1 MNFKNDTYD
10 KRKNNSF
17 SYYKNGL
24 LPSDYLHSG
33 NRYLNYNTGHKT
45 KNIVEPITEKLFLSP
60 YCNNYKKIIIDT
72 NQYKYKNK
80 NYSIKSSSTC
90 SKKTN
95 NKKID
100 LNKINNSL
108 VVNTTNDSKELINLN
123 DENNNIGNLHSSHSQ
138 MNFHTHQNSNSN
150 SHSHSHANSHSH
162 SHSHSRSLSNMHS
175 SLFTSHLHST
185 KNDTTNLNSTFDT
198 FDPNN
203 ISIN

>member
-1 MNFKNDTYD
+1 MNFQNDTYN

-24 LPSDYLHSG
+24 LPSDYLRSG
-33 NRYLNYNTGHKT
+33 NCYLNYNTSNKT

-60 YCNNYKKIIIDT
+60 NYNKHKNIVRDRNT
-72 NQYKYKNK
+72 NQYNYNYKNK

-90 SKKTN
+90 FKKTN

-123 DENNNIGNLHSSHSQ
+123 DEHNNNGSLHSSHSQ
-138 MNFHTHQNSNSN
+138 MNFHTHLNSHSN
-150 SHSHSHANSHSH
+150 SHSHAN

-175 SLFTSHLHST
+175 SLFTSHLHSS